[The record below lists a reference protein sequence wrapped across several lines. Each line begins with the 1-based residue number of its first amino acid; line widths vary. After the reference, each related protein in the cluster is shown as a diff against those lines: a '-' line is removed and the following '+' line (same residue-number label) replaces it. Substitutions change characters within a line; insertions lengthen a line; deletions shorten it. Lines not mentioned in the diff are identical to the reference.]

1 MNEPYTKRKE
11 TLPILRFLF
20 SKYKICS
27 RNFMNKE
34 FLVNYDKICN
44 EKEAMKNGTSFF
56 TD

>member
-1 MNEPYTKRKE
+1 MNEPYTIRKE

-27 RNFMNKE
+27 RNCMNKE

-44 EKEAMKNGTSFF
+44 EEEAMKNGTSFF